1 MIVFFKTN
9 LDMLFLFFLKKSE
22 LHVGHYSFTKDSI
35 WIILYLI
42 FSLYYFF
49 FIKVNYMLHFG
60 PYCFQS
66 LLHPRFPTTTL
77 EAPWPL
83 RCARLNA
90 SSGCTPLGALAIPL
104 HIFWMCNDGDELKLD
119 SETTTTLRSTGLGGK
134 TVLYTPFVLKKKDNL
149 GENLTPRLG
158 R

>member
-1 MIVFFKTN
+1 
-9 LDMLFLFFLKKSE
+9 MLGTTVLPKIQF
-22 LHVGHYSFTKDSI
+22 GSFSI
-35 WIILYLI
+35 SYFRCIT
-42 FSLYYFF
+42 FF